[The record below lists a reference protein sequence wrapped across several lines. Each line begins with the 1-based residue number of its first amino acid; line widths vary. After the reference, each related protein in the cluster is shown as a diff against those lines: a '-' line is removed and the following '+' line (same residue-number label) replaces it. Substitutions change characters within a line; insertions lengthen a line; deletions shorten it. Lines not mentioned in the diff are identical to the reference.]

1 MDTNAL
7 RTLQLV
13 AHHGSFAGAAR
24 VLDID
29 PSSVSRIVAGVEA
42 QLGLRL
48 FQRSTRQLTV
58 TEAGAL
64 YLGRI
69 GPLLDDLDLA
79 RDAAAQVGAQPSG
92 RVRLTASV
100 AFGQEVIVP
109 RLAALHD
116 ALPEIELEML
126 LSDQPVDLV
135 AAQVDLAVRLA
146 PAPKGDLIS
155 TRLMT
160 TRYRVV
166 ASSAWVAQ
174 FGMPEGPEALRDL
187 ACLRMTL
194 PEYRTEWR
202 FRRNDAAVIVPVS
215 GPFLISNALA
225 LRAAARDG
233 LGPALLADWMTDD
246 DVSQGT
252 LIDLFPAHDVTAT
265 AFDTGAWMLY
275 PSRAYLPAKVRAV
288 MDFLRRQVR
297 LGRA

>member
-1 MDTNAL
+1 MDTDAL

-24 VLDID
+24 VLELD

-42 QLGLRL
+42 TLGLRL
-48 FQRSTRQLTV
+48 FQRSTRRLTV

-79 RDAAAQVGAQPSG
+79 RDAAAQVGSQPAG

-109 RLAALHD
+109 HLAALR
-116 ALPEIELEML
+116 AELPDIELEML
-126 LSDQPVDLV
+126 LSDQPMDLV

-166 ASSAWVAQ
+166 AAPDWVAEH
-174 FGMPEGPEALRDL
+174 GMPGAPEALEAVD
-187 ACLRMTL
+187 CLRMTL
-194 PEYRTEWR
+194 PDYRTEWR
-202 FRRNDAAVIVPVS
+202 FRKAGEEVSVPVS
-215 GPFLISNALA
+215 GPILISNALA
-225 LRAAARDG
+225 LRAAVRAG
-233 LGPALLADWMTDD
+233 LGPALLADWMTDGD
-246 DVSQGT
+246 IGRGNLVE
-252 LIDLFPAHDVTAT
+252 LFPDHAVTAT
-265 AFDTGAWMLY
+265 AFDTGAWLLY

-288 MDFLRRQVR
+288 IDFVRARLR
-297 LGRA
+297 